1 MMNKKERSL
10 TTALT
15 TSLPEREYLRTR
27 TIEWLDKNV
36 QIKVQGIT
44 KSTSGVGVQRSHSLV
59 HEIGV

>member
-1 MMNKKERSL
+1 MMNKKEMSVA
-10 TTALT
+10 TALT

-59 HEIGV
+59 NEIGV